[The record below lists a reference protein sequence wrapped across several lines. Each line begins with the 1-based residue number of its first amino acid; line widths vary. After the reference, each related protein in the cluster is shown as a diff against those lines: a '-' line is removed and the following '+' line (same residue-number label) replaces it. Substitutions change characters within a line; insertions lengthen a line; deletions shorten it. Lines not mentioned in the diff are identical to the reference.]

1 MHDLTLSVCCEFRDP
16 TIRHSQSGW
25 LNNLLH
31 NLGISLQTLFSHQQI
46 PSEQEQFDFNPCF
59 LMFRST
65 LGWFLFWVQ
74 YNCLFRRHLIGSV
87 LHGAKPTVKYIFVT
101 SCSGYIMYSRSP
113 WFGDHYKFTLAL
125 KEFFFFSYCGHAV
138 AAKTRT
144 PRRVG
149 STRGKMRPCNA
160 CSRHLWGRRRRKK
173 SSFYA

>member
-1 MHDLTLSVCCEFRDP
+1 MYDLMLSVCCEFRDP
-16 TIRHSQSGW
+16 TIRRSQSGW

-101 SCSGYIMYSRSP
+101 SCSGYIMYSRSS
-113 WFGDHYKFTLAL
+113 W
-125 KEFFFFSYCGHAV
+125 
-138 AAKTRT
+138 
-144 PRRVG
+144 
-149 STRGKMRPCNA
+149 
-160 CSRHLWGRRRRKK
+160 
-173 SSFYA
+173 